1 MIELTED
8 TVQEFIKEGSVAI
21 KIWDDGCPFCN
32 EFAPIFESISK
43 QFPDVK
49 FASFKIPRNNP
60 SAFRD
65 FVKMKQSVP
74 ATVLF
79 NDGKLV
85 NIAMGRLFEPALK
98 KFIET
103 GEIEKP
109 KQPTPQE
116 FAARASL
123 TELEASLWQVSNQI
137 VTMQGTFDIF
147 KAEWDRRLQEKLG

>member
-1 MIELTED
+1 
-8 TVQEFIKEGSVAI
+8 
-21 KIWDDGCPFCN
+21 
-32 EFAPIFESISK
+32 
-43 QFPDVK
+43 
-49 FASFKIPRNNP
+49 
-60 SAFRD
+60 
-65 FVKMKQSVP
+65 MKQSVP

-79 NDGKLV
+79 KDGKLV

-137 VTMQGTFDIF
+137 NVAQNTFNIF